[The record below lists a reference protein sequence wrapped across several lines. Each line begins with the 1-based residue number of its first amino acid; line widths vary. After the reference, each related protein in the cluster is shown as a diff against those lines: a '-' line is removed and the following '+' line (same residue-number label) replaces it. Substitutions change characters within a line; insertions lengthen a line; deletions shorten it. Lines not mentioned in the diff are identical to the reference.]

1 MQRIINK
8 IDCLLIFGLITLFG
22 PYHLQAADTGRIAT
36 RIAFTTTGAI
46 QAPFFLAKET
56 GLFKKHGLD
65 VEAIYAP
72 GNIAMRALA
81 AGEVDVI
88 GGSGAF
94 PIVASLQGLDN
105 VIIAASQKFLDYQLL
120 VLPRLEKPTDLIGK
134 KLGISTFGT
143 ASDFALRDILLQVG
157 IDPAKVAI
165 VQIGDTST
173 RLASLLS
180 GNIDGTILNPPTSF
194 MARKKGLR
202 ILLDSSELRMP
213 YIGGAAI
220 TRRQV
225 IKDSPAKL
233 QRFMRAYIEASYIF
247 KSNKE
252 VSLSILEKYTR
263 LGDREILGETYSY
276 YVTQFPLLPYPSRE
290 GILAVLKSVASRI
303 PSATDAQPE
312 SFIDTRFIAELE
324 RDGFIARFS
333 AK

>member
-1 MQRIINK
+1 MWRLIHK
-8 IDCLLIFGLITLFG
+8 IDCVLIFGLITLSG
-22 PYHLQAADTGRIAT
+22 PYYLQAADTGRIAA
-36 RIAFTTTGAI
+36 RIAFTTTGAT
-46 QAPFFLAKET
+46 QAPFFLAKEA

-81 AGEVDVI
+81 SGQVDVI

-120 VLPRLEKPTDLIGK
+120 VLPRLEKPTELIGK

-157 IDPAKVAI
+157 IDPGKVAI
-165 VQIGDTST
+165 VQVGDTST
-173 RLASLLS
+173 RLAALLS

-220 TRRQV
+220 TRRQI
-225 IKDSPAKL
+225 IKDSPEKL
-233 QRFMRAYIEASYIF
+233 KRFMMAYIEASYIF

-252 VSLSILEKYTR
+252 VSLSTLEKYTR
-263 LGDREILGETYSY
+263 LGDREILNETYSY
-276 YVTQFPLLPYPSRE
+276 YATQFPLVPYPSRE

-303 PSATDAQPE
+303 PSANDAKPE
-312 SFIDTRFIAELE
+312 SFIDNRFVAELE
-324 RDGFIARFS
+324 RDGFIARLS

>member
-1 MQRIINK
+1 MQRLIDK
-8 IDCLLIFGLITLFG
+8 IDCWLIFGLIAFSG
-22 PYHLQAADTGRIAT
+22 PDYLQAADSGRIGA

-46 QAPFFLAKET
+46 QAPFYLAKET

-105 VIIAASQKFLDYQLL
+105 VIIAASQKILDYQLL
-120 VLPRLEKPTDLIGK
+120 VLPRLEKPADLIGK

-143 ASDFALRDILLQVG
+143 ASDFSLRDILLQVG
-157 IDPAKVAI
+157 IDPGKVAI

-173 RLASLLS
+173 RLAALLS

-202 ILLDSSELRMP
+202 ILLDSGELRMP

-220 TRRQV
+220 TLRRV
-225 IKDSPAKL
+225 IKDSPEKL
-233 QRFMRAYIEASYIF
+233 RRFMRAYIEATYVF
-247 KSNKE
+247 KSNQE
-252 VSLSILEKYTR
+252 VALATLQKYSR
-263 LGDREILGETYSY
+263 IEDREILNETYAY
-276 YVTQFPLLPYPSRE
+276 YVTQFPLLPYPTRE

-303 PSATDAQPE
+303 PSAADAKPE
-312 SFIDTRFIAELE
+312 AFIDTRFVAELE
-324 RDGFIARFS
+324 RDGFVARLS